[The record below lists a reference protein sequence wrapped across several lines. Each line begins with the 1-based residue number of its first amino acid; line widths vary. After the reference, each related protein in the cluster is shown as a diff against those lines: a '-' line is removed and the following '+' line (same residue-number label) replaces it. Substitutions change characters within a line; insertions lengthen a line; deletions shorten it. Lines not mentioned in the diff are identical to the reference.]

1 MLLNVFILIVNE
13 IVPVPVSTVSSFNA
27 VSYWVCY
34 TVFVYGSVSQS
45 VSVCLSLSVS
55 HWVWV
60 WVNSDYD
67 SDLDLED
74 IGRLNCS
81 LKFEEVRLNWLH
93 NCRLKS
99 VIESSNHRNIHRQYS
114 HTVTQSQSQWHSQP
128 SPAQP
133 KHISG
138 KLSTLIVCW
147 HPSKE
152 RIWNCPAC
160 QEVVHGEAHCNHV
173 LLSSKLQK

>member
-1 MLLNVFILIVNE
+1 MKLCQCQSARFQVSMQCLIESV
-13 IVPVPVSTVSSFNA
+13 TL
-27 VSYWVCY
+27 CLCM
-34 TVFVYGSVSQS
+34 GRSVSQS
-45 VSVCLSLSVS
+45 VSVCHCL
-55 HWVWV
+55 WVTE
-60 WVNSDYD
+60 SESESILIMILIDYD

>member
-1 MLLNVFILIVNE
+1 MILLLIVNE

-67 SDLDLED
+67 SDYDSDLDLED
-74 IGRLNCS
+74 WIVVWS
-81 LKFEEVRLNWLH
+81 LK
-93 NCRLKS
+93 K
-99 VIESSNHRNIHRQYS
+99 
-114 HTVTQSQSQWHSQP
+114 
-128 SPAQP
+128 
-133 KHISG
+133 
-138 KLSTLIVCW
+138 
-147 HPSKE
+147 
-152 RIWNCPAC
+152 
-160 QEVVHGEAHCNHV
+160 
-173 LLSSKLQK
+173 

>member
-1 MLLNVFILIVNE
+1 MLLMWMRLCQCQSARFQ
-13 IVPVPVSTVSSFNA
+13 VSMQCLTAA
-27 VSYWVCY
+27 VGCLCMARSL
-34 TVFVYGSVSQS
+34 SQS

-60 WVNSDYD
+60 W
-67 SDLDLED
+67 LWLCFWLWFWFRFR
-74 IGRLNCS
+74 RLNWS
-81 LKFEEVRLNWLH
+81 LKFENLTS
-93 NCRLKS
+93 K
-99 VIESSNHRNIHRQYS
+99 IELI
-114 HTVTQSQSQWHSQP
+114 TQSQKNTQP